1 MDRWTTQLQ
10 RQTEKGRFI
19 QEYINR
25 VGKKPPSI
33 QQFSPIPSESG
44 PEIEKKGEDLSQKTK
59 NKNKMFRDSL
69 STV

>member
-25 VGKKPPSI
+25 VGKKPPFI

-44 PEIEKKGEDLSQKTK
+44 PEIEKKGGRFISK
-59 NKNKMFRDSL
+59 NKK
-69 STV
+69 